1 MTITSV
7 VNQLTERIT
16 RGSGVS
22 DTLLYT
28 PISVIRVGLQADTDD
43 LSLYTVSGNTITW
56 SGTPPNTGQAYYV
69 TYQYNPTQFLKDFNT
84 IAGELVTDFNTLLP
98 NLDITK
104 SAARDLF
111 VNVLTRQF
119 TDLYN
124 GISHVSDIQS
134 LQNPNNLTSAELDAL
149 GVNYSI
155 SRIAAIKASGFAN
168 FTTQTPRAYTITIP
182 NGTRLGTLPSLTNNQ
197 QVTFVT
203 VGTVT
208 ISTGFTGNTTV
219 PIEADIAGIAGNVSA
234 GAVSILIDSVDVDLV
249 SNPSATTGGQ
259 EQESNTSYAARLIS
273 AWKARNI
280 GTVNGIAGLV
290 LAQPNVQNVYIAD
303 VGDPVMV
310 RDNNLGGKVD
320 VYVQSESGYEGHVA
334 GEVEI
339 FVASNHY
346 VFLNQ
351 PVISIDQVEVD
362 QGSGYFVI
370 DSTWYSLEYDTGL
383 LAGST
388 RAVDSICI
396 VLGPTLNIAPGNY
409 VRISYTYNKLFK
421 DIQTLLDND
430 QTHIAGI
437 DVLVRGATETFIDVT
452 GSIQIGTGFVFADVQ
467 TSIVNQITNY
477 IEAKSIGSR
486 IVYGDIIN
494 IIHDTP
500 GVIDLLPLS
509 LLTKRGQGT
518 AATIQMLGN
527 EYPRAGNIL
536 ITPF

>member
-28 PISVIRVGLQADTDD
+28 PISVVRVGLKADTAD
-43 LSLYTVSGNTITW
+43 LSLYTVAGNVITW
-56 SGTPPNTGQAYYV
+56 SGTPPAVGQAYYV

-98 NLDITK
+98 NLDVTK

-134 LQNPNNLTSAELDAL
+134 LQNPNNLTPAELDAL

-155 SRIAAIKASGFAN
+155 SRIASIKSSGFVN
-168 FTTQTPRAYTITIP
+168 FTTQTARAYPIVIP

-203 VGTVT
+203 VGAVT
-208 ISTGFTGNTTV
+208 ISTGFIGNTTV
-219 PIEADIAGIAGNVSA
+219 SVEADSTGIAGNVSA
-234 GAVSILIDSVDVDLV
+234 GAINILIDPIDVDLV
-249 SNPSATTGGQ
+249 SNPAATTGGQ
-259 EQESNTSYAARLIS
+259 EQESNTSYAARLIQAS
-273 AWKARNI
+273 KARNI
-280 GTVNGIAGLV
+280 GTVNGITGLV
-290 LAQPNVQNVYIAD
+290 LAQPNVQNVYVAD
-303 VGDPVMV
+303 VGDPVMI
-310 RDNNLGGKVD
+310 RENNLGGKVD
-320 VYVQSESGYEGHVA
+320 VYVQSESGYEGIVT
-334 GEVEI
+334 GEVEVYI
-339 FVASNHY
+339 ASNHY

-351 PVISIDQVEVD
+351 PVISIDQIEVD
-362 QGSGYFVI
+362 SGSGYVVK
-370 DSTWYSLEYDTGL
+370 SPTLYSLVKDTGL
-383 LAGST
+383 LKDST
-388 RAVDSICI
+388 RAVDAL
-396 VLGPTLNIAPGNY
+396 VFAPALTPGNY
-409 VRISYTYNKLFK
+409 VRISYTYNKLFN
-421 DIQTLLDND
+421 DIQALLDSD
-430 QTHIAGI
+430 PSHVAGI
-437 DVLVRGATETFIDVT
+437 DVLVRGATETFVDVT
-452 GSIQIGTGFVFADVQ
+452 GAIQIGVGFVFSDVQ

-500 GVIDLLPLS
+500 GVVDLLPLS

-518 AATIQMLGN
+518 ASTIQMLGN
-527 EYPRAGNIL
+527 EYPRAGNIA
-536 ITPF
+536 INPF